1 MRKEII
7 KELLNLKKAI
17 IIDYVQEQ
25 IYTYNMNKRTPGARV
40 LVYKM

>member
-7 KELLNLKKAI
+7 KDLLILKKVL
-17 IIDYVQEQ
+17 IIDNVNKN
-25 IYTYNMNKRTPGARV
+25 IYNYNMNKRTPGARV